1 MDPISENTNED
12 VIELNEDVDEGDDDV
27 LDNQDMFNNEPIFD
41 LDNLSTED
49 DNIENQIFDNTNGNN
64 KTETKEDGM
73 LSGLFNFSNIGS
85 EITKFLENN
94 LLIVLGGLVGI
105 LVIVGILYKDLFF
118 EIFPF
123 MKTIFEQIGDTAETV
138 SDVAENNIK
147 ET

>member
-49 DNIENQIFDNTNGNN
+49 ENIENQIFDNTNGNN

-105 LVIVGILYKDLFF
+105 LVIVWILYKDLFF

>member
-27 LDNQDMFNNEPIFD
+27 LDNQDMFNNQPVFD

-49 DNIENQIFDNTNGNN
+49 DNIENQIFDNTNENN
-64 KTETKEDGM
+64 ETETKEDGM

-85 EITKFLENN
+85 EITNFLENN
-94 LLIVLGGLVGI
+94 LLVVLGGLVGL

-123 MKTIFEQIGDTAETV
+123 MKTIFEQIGDTVETV
-138 SDVAENNIK
+138 SDVTENNIK

>member
-27 LDNQDMFNNEPIFD
+27 LDNQGMFNNEPVFD

-49 DNIENQIFDNTNGNN
+49 DNIENQIFDNTNKNN
-64 KTETKEDGM
+64 ETETKEEGM

-85 EITKFLENN
+85 EITNFLENN
-94 LLIVLGGLVGI
+94 LLVVLGGLVGL

-123 MKTIFEQIGDTAETV
+123 MKTIFEQIGDTVETV
-138 SDVAENNIK
+138 SDVTENNIK

>member
-27 LDNQDMFNNEPIFD
+27 LDNQDMFNNQPVFD

-49 DNIENQIFDNTNGNN
+49 DNIENQIFDNTNENN
-64 KTETKEDGM
+64 ETETKEDGM

-85 EITKFLENN
+85 EITNFLENN
-94 LLIVLGGLVGI
+94 LLVVLGGLVGL
-105 LVIVGILYKDLFF
+105 LVIFGILYKDLIF

-138 SDVAENNIK
+138 SDATENNIK

>member
-49 DNIENQIFDNTNGNN
+49 ENIENQIFDNTNGNN

>member
-27 LDNQDMFNNEPIFD
+27 LDNQDMFNNQPVFD

-49 DNIENQIFDNTNGNN
+49 DNIENQIFDNTNENN
-64 KTETKEDGM
+64 ETETKEDGM

-85 EITKFLENN
+85 EITNFLENN
-94 LLIVLGGLVGI
+94 LLVVLGGLVGL
-105 LVIVGILYKDLFF
+105 LVIVGILYKDLFL

-123 MKTIFEQIGDTAETV
+123 MKTIFEQIGDTVETV
-138 SDVAENNIK
+138 SDVTENNIK